1 MRVFNNSPSRDR
13 SWCTVLTGGVK
24 KALFSGFSGGRKCP
38 PPGGEK
44 SAPLGAPFPTPQKGS
59 KKTPK
64 RGPKRPPN
72 DPLFDPHLAIWAT
85 LRWLSLP
92 SLAKRARYTTHLHFR
107 CHSNVVPTQRVIDD
121 ATPLMLIEDAAS
133 IPRLGVDYNL
143 YVMMSTAHRT
153 MDTIEAA
160 IAICTVGA

>member
-1 MRVFNNSPSRDR
+1 MVHGFD
-13 SWCTVLTGGVK
+13 WGVK
-24 KALFSGFSGGRKCP
+24 KTPFFRVFEKPKMSPPGGGEKCP
-38 PPGGEK
+38 PGG
-44 SAPLGAPFPTPQKGS
+44 PLFRP
-59 KKTPK
+59 PK
-64 RGPKRPPN
+64 RGPKRPPKGPPN
-72 DPLFDPHLAIWAT
+72 DPLFDPLFTPIEAIPVPI
-85 LRWLSLP
+85 RHLSLP
-92 SLAKRARYTTHLHFR
+92 SRSKRARYTTHLHFR

-133 IPRLGVDYNL
+133 IPRLGASYNL